1 MSRFKGIGAG
11 RLPQHTAGE
20 AGVSDDVATFTQ
32 HLKVLFTCAGFAGL
46 EPGHPA
52 RAPLPA
58 DTRGKL
64 CVTRNGVAL
73 CFGGRQCRVYHQGS
87 GELLANLPLVATLVA
102 TFVHELERRVP
113 LAGAVAA
120 APGSETRA
128 AVDALAREHVA
139 RELLHNEDLRQRL
152 EGWLAAAGVGPVAR
166 HTAHA

>member
-1 MSRFKGIGAG
+1 M
-11 RLPQHTAGE
+11 
-20 AGVSDDVATFTQ
+20 
-32 HLKVLFTCAGFAGL
+32 
-46 EPGHPA
+46 
-52 RAPLPA
+52 
-58 DTRGKL
+58 
-64 CVTRNGVAL
+64 
-73 CFGGRQCRVYHQGS
+73 
-87 GELLANLPLVATLVA
+87 ANLPLVATLVA